1 MSLFYKNNLIIGD
14 NSNLLKKISDILAE
28 KDLNQYTEFSYA
40 CSPETSIEVPSISG
54 LKCTHIDVK
63 NDIKTLINKFDLI
76 ISAHCKQIFPA
87 ELVTK
92 IKCIN
97 IHPGFN
103 PYNRGWYPHVFSIIN
118 KFPAG
123 ATIHEMDEKVDHGSI
138 IIQRRVEIFSYDTS
152 DTVYN
157 RILDTELDIFSE
169 VIEKILCNEYQTYTL
184 QEEGN
189 INKKKDFQ
197 QLRQIELEKVYSG
210 REIID
215 LLRALTHG
223 DYQNAYFIDDENN
236 KIFIKLTLEPEEV
249 VKE

>member
-1 MSLFYKNNLIIGD
+1 MNLFYKNNLIIGD
-14 NSNLLKKISDILAE
+14 NSNLLKRIFEILEE
-28 KDLNQYTEFSYA
+28 KHLNQYAEFSYV
-40 CSPETSIEVPSISG
+40 CSPQTDIELPFISDF
-54 LKCTHIDVK
+54 KCNQIDVNK
-63 NDIKTLINKFDLI
+63 DIKTLVDKFDLI

-92 IKCIN
+92 VKCIN

-118 KFPAG
+118 KFPTG
-123 ATIHEMDEKVDHGSI
+123 ATIHEMDQKIDHGSI
-138 IIQRRVEIFSYDTS
+138 IIQRQVEIFSYDTS
-152 DTVYN
+152 DTVYK

-169 VIEKILCNEYQTYTL
+169 TIEKILYNDYHTYTL

-197 QLRQIELEKVYSG
+197 KIRQIKLEKVYSG

-236 KIFIKLTLEPEEV
+236 KIFIRLTLEPEEV

>member
-1 MSLFYKNNLIIGD
+1 MNIFYKKKLIIGD
-14 NSNLLKKISDILAE
+14 NIYLIEKIANILE
-28 KDLNQYTEFSYA
+28 NKHLNQYADFSYA
-40 CSPETSIEVPSISG
+40 CSPETFKELPLNPKIEFF
-54 LKCTHIDVK
+54 HIDV
-63 NDIKTLINKFDLI
+63 NTDIKTLVDKFDLI

-92 IKCIN
+92 VKCIN

-118 KFPAG
+118 KFPTG
-123 ATIHEMDEKVDHGSI
+123 VTIHEMDEKVDHGSI
-138 IIQRRVEIFSYDTS
+138 IIQRQVEIFSFDTS
-152 DTVYN
+152 DTVYK
-157 RILDTELDIFSE
+157 RILDAELDIFSE
-169 VIEKILCNEYQTYTL
+169 VIEKILYNDYHTYTL
-184 QEEGN
+184 EEEGN

-197 QLRQIELEKVYSG
+197 KIRQIELEKLYSG

-236 KIFIKLTLEPEEV
+236 KIFIRLTLEPEEV

>member
-1 MSLFYKNNLIIGD
+1 MNFFYKKNLIIGD
-14 NSNLLKKISDILAE
+14 NSNLLKKIFDILEE
-28 KDLNQYTEFSYA
+28 KQLNQYAEFSYA
-40 CSPETSIEVPSISG
+40 YSPETSIELPLISDF
-54 LKCTHIDVK
+54 KCTQIDVQK
-63 NDIKTLINKFDLI
+63 CVKTLVNNFDLI

-92 IKCIN
+92 VKCIN
-97 IHPGFN
+97 IHPGLN

-118 KFPAG
+118 KFPTG
-123 ATIHEMDEKVDHGSI
+123 ATIHEMDEKIDHGLI
-138 IIQRRVEIFSYDTS
+138 IIQRQVEIFSYDTS
-152 DTVYN
+152 DTVYK
-157 RILDTELDIFSE
+157 RILETELYLFSE
-169 VIEKILCNEYQTYTL
+169 VIEKILYNDYHTYTH

-197 QLRQIELEKVYSG
+197 KIRQIELEKVYSG

-223 DYQNAYFIDDENN
+223 NYQNAYFIDDDNN
-236 KIFIKLTLEPEEV
+236 KIFIRLTLEPEQV